1 VSSAA
6 GGPQPYRITASARRP
21 AHPEAEPQRRERSP
35 PPSHAGDTRRNI
47 PPVHLGLLVLPA
59 LAIELTAAARDPAT
73 GSCIG
78 GVIPGIGSRSPRNPW

>member
-1 VSSAA
+1 MSSAA

-21 AHPEAEPQRRERSP
+21 APPEARITAARAAAAAITRWG
-35 PPSHAGDTRRNI
+35 HAPEHPTRA
-47 PPVHLGLLVLPA
+47 HLGLLVLPA

-78 GVIPGIGSRSPRNPW
+78 GVIPGNR